1 MSTDRPA
8 GGADESG
15 HRVTLFSNGMGHFR
29 RAFRVESGEV
39 LRVALPFKT
48 AHVADALAS
57 LEVFGPVR
65 YASPPSFTHA
75 DPEPG
80 ALRVDH
86 DDALRSLLRQLVG
99 AEVTLEPGGPGRSG
113 ILVGLEIAEEVDE
126 QRRRIGR
133 DWVVVESGGTLAK
146 FPIDEVA
153 RVDFKQADI
162 RAEIA
167 KALKARHESIR
178 PGSTAIDL
186 ALAAD
191 GPSCGAIVGYTVPVA
206 AWKIR
211 YALHGQG
218 DRFSLTGSAVVD
230 NNTDEDWDDFALAV
244 VTGDPIAF
252 ATDLATVSVPG
263 RRFVRLV
270 PEQALG
276 HVEVDRGRPSGI
288 MSAPPTPSSAMPN
301 DRFALSAL
309 RTEGKQAMLMKAL
322 AQIESAGAEA
332 REVGD
337 FCVYEARERVT
348 IGAGRSAL
356 VPLFEVD
363 LERTGLVLLYQHRAH
378 PKRPYRA
385 VEFVNQTG
393 HSLGR
398 GQVVVDRDGVFSG
411 MAVLESAR
419 PGESQMLPHAL
430 ENGVTVAKEPGPI
443 ESSLRGVKI
452 AGRVARTIR
461 RETTGT
467 TYSVA
472 NANDEPFRLLL
483 EHDRRLEAPG
493 DSGVTTSGAEV
504 VATTVIDGGVRF
516 EIALLARGS
525 ADLVVV
531 EQRQRDETI
540 ALGQGANWAI
550 AHVVDPGH
558 PLADDPH
565 VRVCLTL
572 AARVNDLE
580 VQVAEHR
587 LRIKELDSQA
597 DRVRKNLGA
606 VNQASEVRSRWVND
620 LDTTERAIRAIQDG
634 ELPKLKFEIAK
645 LQADLS
651 AAIEALDLS
660 WRASP
665 KGKEAR

>member
-1 MSTDRPA
+1 MATDRP
-8 GGADESG
+8 GGDADESG

-39 LRVALPFKT
+39 LRVALPFKR

-86 DDALRSLLRQLVG
+86 DDALRGLLRQLVG

-113 ILVGLEIAEEVDE
+113 VLAGLQIAEEVDE
-126 QRRRIGR
+126 QARRIGR

-211 YALHGQG
+211 YALHGEG
-218 DRFSLTGSAVVD
+218 GRFTLTGSAVVD

-252 ATDLATVSVPG
+252 APDLATVSVPG

-276 HVEVDRGRPSGI
+276 HVEVDRGRPAGVAFSLPAMVLGDVDEDFEAA
-288 MSAPPTPSSAMPN
+288 SADSSMMMRSPA
-301 DRFALSAL
+301 RGRA
-309 RTEGKQAMLMKAL
+309 K
-322 AQIESAGAEA
+322 SAGAEA
-332 REVGD
+332 RDIGD

-356 VPLFEVD
+356 VPLFSVD
-363 LERTGLVLLYQHRAH
+363 LERAGLVLLYQHRSH
-378 PKRPYRA
+378 SKRPYRA
-385 VEFVNQTG
+385 VEFVNETG

-411 MAVLESAR
+411 MAVLEPAR

-430 ENGVTVAKEPGPI
+430 ENGVAVVKELGPI
-443 ESSLRGVKI
+443 ESSLRAVQIHGYL
-452 AGRVARTIR
+452 ARR
-461 RETTGT
+461 FSRETAATSYVVT
-467 TYSVA
+467 

-483 EHDRRLEAPG
+483 EHDRRLDAPG
-493 DSGVTTSGAEV
+493 AEGVTTTGAEV
-504 VATTVIDGGVRF
+504 VATTAIVGGVRF
-516 EIALLARGS
+516 EIALPARGS
-525 ADLVVV
+525 VELGVV
-531 EQRQRDETI
+531 EVCKRDESI
-540 ALGQGANWAI
+540 ALGRGSIWAI
-550 AHVVDPGH
+550 AHVVTPGH

-565 VRVCLTL
+565 VRACLTL
-572 AARVNDLE
+572 AARVNELE
-580 VQVAEHR
+580 VQIAEYR
-587 LRIKELDSQA
+587 SRIKELDGQA

-606 VNQASEVRSRWVND
+606 VSQASEVRSRWVAD
-620 LDTTERAIRAIQDG
+620 LDAAELAIRAIQDG
-634 ELPKLKFEIAK
+634 EIPKLKVEIAK
-645 LQADLS
+645 LQADLA

-665 KGKEAR
+665 KGKAAR